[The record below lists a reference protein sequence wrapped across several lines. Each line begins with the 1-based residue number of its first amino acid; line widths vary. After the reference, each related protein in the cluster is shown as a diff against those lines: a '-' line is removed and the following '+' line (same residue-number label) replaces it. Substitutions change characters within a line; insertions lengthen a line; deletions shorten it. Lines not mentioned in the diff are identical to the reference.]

1 MSDSDP
7 VYIDRPAALERL
19 MGLLLEEPAIAL
31 DTEAN
36 SMFAFRERTCLVQI
50 ATRRRTFLVD
60 PLAPLDLRPL
70 APVLA
75 DPAIVK
81 VLHGAEFD
89 VLMLKRAG
97 PFEIAGLFDTRVA
110 AASLGL
116 GSSSL
121 AALVAEVVGV
131 ELDKRYQRSDWGERP
146 LSVGQRRYAAQDVCY
161 LLEVADELR
170 ARLHDAGFP
179 HPEEVAAEC
188 RRIEGLEP
196 APPEPLEDRWSRI
209 KGAQALDG
217 LGRRTLA
224 VLDRWRQDAAKRR
237 DVPPFKILGNDVL
250 LRLAAERPRAG
261 RDVAAMLPPRL
272 ASRLTDRILDLLDDA
287 EDLGPLARPRP
298 ASRDDRLPPDVA
310 TRHERLKAARR
321 REAEL
326 RSTDPTLV
334 LPKALMESLA
344 RAKPTPDTEDDLR
357 RLGCL
362 ERWRIEHAGAW
373 ILEALRGGGRA
384 AKGSRGPRR
393 SPRR

>member
-1 MSDSDP
+1 MSDPDP
-7 VYIDRPAALERL
+7 VYVDRPSALARL
-19 MGLLLEEPAIAL
+19 VDILLDEPAIAL

-36 SMFAFRERTCLVQI
+36 SMFAFRERTCLVQV
-50 ATRRRTFLVD
+50 ATRRQTFLVD

-121 AALVAEVVGV
+121 AALVADVVGI

-146 LSVGQRRYAAQDVCY
+146 LSAGQRRYAAQDVCH
-161 LLEVADELR
+161 LLEVADVLR
-170 ARLHDAGFP
+170 DRLHEAGFP

-188 RRIEGLEP
+188 RRIEALEP
-196 APPEPLEDRWSRI
+196 APPEPIEDRWVRL
-209 KGAQALDG
+209 KGATGLDG

-224 VLDRWRQDAAKRR
+224 VLDRWRQEAARRR
-237 DVPPFKILGNDVL
+237 DVPPFKVLGNDVL
-250 LRLAAERPRAG
+250 LRLAAERPRSG
-261 RDVAAMLPPRL
+261 REVAAMLPQRL
-272 ASRLTDRILDLLDDA
+272 ATRLTDRLLDLLDDA

-298 ASRDDRLPPDVA
+298 APREDRLSPDA
-310 TRHERLKAARR
+310 ALRHERLKAARR
-321 REAEL
+321 REAER

-334 LPKALMESLA
+334 LPKVSMDALA
-344 RAKPTPDTEDDLR
+344 RAKPVPASVDDLH
-357 RLGCL
+357 RLGFL
-362 ERWRIEHAGAW
+362 ERWRIEHASDW
-373 ILEALRGGGRA
+373 LLDALRGGGR
-384 AKGSRGPRR
+384 GGRRPRR
-393 SPRR
+393 G

>member
-1 MSDSDP
+1 MSNPDP
-7 VYIDRPAALERL
+7 VYIDRPADFERL
-19 MGLLLEEPAIAL
+19 VDLLLEEPAIAL

-110 AASLGL
+110 AASLGM

-121 AALVAEVVGV
+121 AALVADVVGV

-146 LSVGQRRYAAQDVCY
+146 LSTGQRRYAAQDVCF
-161 LLEVADELR
+161 LLEVADALR
-170 ARLHDAGFP
+170 AKLHDAGFP
-179 HPEEVAAEC
+179 HSEEVAAEC
-188 RRIEGLEP
+188 RRIEALVP
-196 APPEPLEDRWSRI
+196 APPEPLEDRWLRL
-209 KGAQALDG
+209 KGALALDG

-224 VLDRWRQDAAKRR
+224 VLDRWRQETARRR
-237 DVPPFKILGNDVL
+237 DVPPFKVLGNDVL
-250 LRLAAERPRAG
+250 LRLAAERPRSG
-261 RDVAAMLPPRL
+261 REVAAILPQRL

-287 EDLGPLARPRP
+287 EDQGPLARPVRAP
-298 ASRDDRLPPDVA
+298 RDDRLRPDA
-310 TRHERLKAARR
+310 ALRHEQLKAARR
-321 REAEL
+321 REAE
-326 RSTDPTLV
+326 RRGTDPVLV
-334 LPKALMESLA
+334 LPKSAMELLA
-344 RAKPTPDTEDDLR
+344 GARPVPSTLDDLY
-357 RLGCL
+357 RLGQL

-373 ILEALRGGGRA
+373 ILDALRGSARGR
-384 AKGSRGPRR
+384 KRERGSRSR
-393 SPRR
+393 

>member
-1 MSDSDP
+1 MSDPDP
-7 VYIDRPAALERL
+7 VYVDRPSALERL
-19 MGLLLEEPAIAL
+19 VDILLDEPAIAL

-36 SMFAFRERTCLVQI
+36 SMFAFRERTCLVQV
-50 ATRRRTFLVD
+50 ATARRTFLVD

-121 AALVAEVVGV
+121 AALVSDVVGV

-146 LSVGQRRYAAQDVCY
+146 LSSGQRRYAAQDVCH
-161 LLEVADELR
+161 LLEVADVLR
-170 ARLHDAGFP
+170 DRLHSAGFP

-188 RRIEGLEP
+188 RRIEALEP
-196 APPEPLEDRWSRI
+196 SPAEPLEDRWARI
-209 KGAQALDG
+209 KGSTGLDG

-224 VLDRWRQDAAKRR
+224 VLDRWRQEAAKRR
-237 DVPPFKILGNDVL
+237 DVPPFKVLGNDVL
-250 LRLAAERPRAG
+250 LRLAAERPRSG
-261 RDVAAMLPPRL
+261 REVAAMLPQRL

-287 EDLGPLARPRP
+287 EDLGPLPRPRP
-298 ASRDDRLPPDVA
+298 APRADRLPPEA
-310 TRHERLKAARR
+310 AARHERLKAARR
-321 REAEL
+321 REAE
-326 RSTDPTLV
+326 RRKTDPTLV
-334 LPKALMESLA
+334 LPKASMESLA
-344 RAKPTPDTEDDLR
+344 CAKPAPRSIEDLG
-357 RLGCL
+357 RLGLL
-362 ERWRIEHAGAW
+362 ERWRIENAGDW
-373 ILEALRGGGRA
+373 ILEALGGDRGKKGDRDVRRPRGR
-384 AKGSRGPRR
+384 
-393 SPRR
+393 